1 MSFKRWRRDRQLG
14 KVRPGDG
21 SALVDFRFRDLFG
34 SRSLF
39 YIRLV
44 DAELDGSSAGRETE
58 QRGHVYAIDVRHYA
72 DNISRKENVA
82 PAEAADER
90 AEAADERSEKTD
102 RQAWLKDLVGE
113 RIIDEILGNDE
124 EGDTAGTEEKPAQPP
139 SALYRDGVQ
148 IARSNLPAAFPVP
161 GGVIEAARSSY
172 GLTRMHYVPESGES
186 AERMLRPHRRSPE
199 GIRARIARRFPKL
212 SRFVG
217 GLAIVVLLIGL
228 VTGIPQGIQMISEI
242 PPIADR
248 VGTFTSPFQF
258 PEWLNVTLLVAGILA
273 AIERALMLK
282 NHWLIDLD
290 TTWSAFD

>member
-1 MSFKRWRRDRQLG
+1 MSFKRWRRERRLG
-14 KVRPGDG
+14 RVRDGDG

-39 YIRLV
+39 FIRLH
-44 DAELDGSSAGRETE
+44 E
-58 QRGHVYAIDVRHYA
+58 QATGPDTATPDHVYAVDVRHYA
-72 DNISRKENVA
+72 EKIARKE
-82 PAEAADER
+82 P
-90 AEAADERSEKTD
+90 SEKN
-102 RQAWLKDLVGE
+102 AWLKDIVGE
-113 RIIDEILGNDE
+113 RLTEQILGSDE
-124 EGDTAGTEEKPAQPP
+124 EAEEERSQGIPA
-139 SALYRDGVQ
+139 ALYRDGVQ

-172 GLTRMHYVPESGES
+172 GLTRMHYVTETEGGES
-186 AERMLRPHRRSPE
+186 TERMLRPHRRSPE
-199 GIRARIARRFPKL
+199 GIRARMAHRLPRL

-217 GLAIVVLLIGL
+217 GIAIVVLLVGL

-248 VGTFTSPFQF
+248 FGTFTSPFQF